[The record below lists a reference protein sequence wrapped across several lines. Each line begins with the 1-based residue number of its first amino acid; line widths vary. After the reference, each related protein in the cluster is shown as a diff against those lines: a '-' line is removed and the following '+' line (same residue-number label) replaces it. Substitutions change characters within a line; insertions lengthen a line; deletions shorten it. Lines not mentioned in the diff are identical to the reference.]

1 MCVGMLSAINEDE
14 TMTVGINSIVVHK
27 LYGKG
32 IIKKIVDNKLYISFD
47 GQLRIFIYPDAFEK
61 GYLSYDAVLNG
72 AGGNMYDK
80 NGTET
85 PQAGNISG
93 TREVILDAAHNISY
107 DSIYKAINAT
117 VGTEYT
123 GWMKACWPSN
133 NPSQPFRI
141 WFTKL
146 AETKNGELVPAANGC
161 LNTISDDW
169 NEFIYDDLKNGYI
182 EGGERY
188 KGYSLIF
195 AKEPKGGTYLFRGVY
210 RENEELSSPNHYVF
224 KRVGTK
230 VKLIGSPA
238 SRIEILDDFR
248 KK

>member
-1 MCVGMLSAINEDE
+1 MIKDGEDDVTQNYVVKTAAGTLTISA
-14 TMTVGINSIVVHK
+14 MSI
-27 LYGKG
+27 
-32 IIKKIVDNKLYISFD
+32 
-47 GQLRIFIYPDAFEK
+47 A
-61 GYLSYDAVLNG
+61 DAVVTLG
-72 AGGNMYDK
+72 EALTY
-80 NGTET
+80 NGTEQT
-85 PQAGNISG
+85 QGIASVKVGDLTLTAG
-93 TREVILDAAHNISY
+93 TD
-107 DSIYKAINAT
+107 
-117 VGTEYT
+117 YT

-169 NEFIYDDLKNGYI
+169 NEFIFDDLKNGYV

-188 KGYSLIF
+188 MGYSLIF

-210 RENEELSSPNHYVF
+210 REDTELSSPNHYVS
-224 KRVGTK
+224 KRVGTR
-230 VKLIGSPA
+230 VKLIGRPS
-238 SRIEILDDFR
+238 SKIEILDDFR

>member
-1 MCVGMLSAINEDE
+1 
-14 TMTVGINSIVVHK
+14 MTVGINTIVSHK

-32 IIKKIVDNKLYISFD
+32 IVKKIVDNKLYISFD

-61 GYLSYDAVLNG
+61 GYLSYAADIKG
-72 AGGNMYDK
+72 SGDSRHDK
-80 NGTET
+80 DSTKT
-85 PQAGNISG
+85 LSAG
-93 TREVILDAAHNISY
+93 TREVILDAADNISY

-117 VGTEYT
+117 AGTDYT

-169 NEFIYDDLKNGYI
+169 NEFIFDDLKNGYV

-188 KGYSLIF
+188 MGYSLIF

-210 RENEELSSPNHYVF
+210 REDTELSSPNHYVS
-224 KRVGTK
+224 KRVGTR
-230 VKLIGSPA
+230 VKLIGRPS
-238 SRIEILDDFR
+238 SKIEILDDFR

>member
-1 MCVGMLSAINEDE
+1 MHTAINEDE
-14 TMTVGINSIVVHK
+14 AMTVGINSVVSHK

-32 IIKKIVDNKLYISFD
+32 TVKKIIDNKLYISFN
-47 GQLRIFIYPDAFEK
+47 GQQRIFIYPDAFEK
-61 GYLSYDAVLNG
+61 GYLLYDAGLNG
-72 AGGNMYDK
+72 ADGRTHDK
-80 NGTET
+80 DSPET
-85 PQAGNISG
+85 PQAGKTAA
-93 TREVILDAAHNISY
+93 TREVILDAADNISY

-117 VGTEYT
+117 AGTDYT

-169 NEFIYDDLKNGYI
+169 NEFIFDDLKNGYV

-188 KGYSLIF
+188 MGYSLIF

-210 RENEELSSPNHYVF
+210 REDTELSSPNHYVSR
-224 KRVGTK
+224 RVGTRL
-230 VKLIGSPA
+230 KLIGRPA